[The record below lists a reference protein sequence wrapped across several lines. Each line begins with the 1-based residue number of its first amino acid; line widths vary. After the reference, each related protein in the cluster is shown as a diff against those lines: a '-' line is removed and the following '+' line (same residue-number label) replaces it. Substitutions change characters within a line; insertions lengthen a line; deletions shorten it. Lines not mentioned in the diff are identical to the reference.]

1 VGGSTGL
8 HQPFHS
14 MRCATRPCAMAVG
27 FVTCSFTTCEM
38 PGATP
43 HQYHGDNAGTP
54 APSLVPPFP
63 GAVTMQRGSGK
74 GGNLL
79 DSQRTPRLGQHLDS
93 VFNIDL
99 WGGQGCQAVHALR
112 VVPTPIAVVLH
123 TCTCTDAHTATV
135 HEHLHICTCVLLSV
149 VGVQLSMVRTY
160 THTHAHTHTCKAVG
174 APAVLGHPFP
184 IPVPTAMGKRCGIW
198 RRATTRIAM
207 VTRRR
212 GLISPRI
219 QPSSGL
225 TSEPAVSRLWGRA
238 GQAAGPRCGST
249 SRKSWLSKE
258 AWRNRRGNGA
268 GRVARSGDSAFT
280 SFHSTHRVVSTATA
294 GRAQCLHLPS

>member
-1 VGGSTGL
+1 
-8 HQPFHS
+8 
-14 MRCATRPCAMAVG
+14 
-27 FVTCSFTTCEM
+27 M

-99 WGGQGCQAVHALR
+99 WGEQGCQAVHALR
-112 VVPTPIAVVLH
+112 GVPTPIAVVLH

-160 THTHAHTHTCKAVG
+160 THTHAHTHVQGCWCTRCAGASLPNPRAHGHGEAMRDLEARNNSYCHGNAAPWTDFSQDTAQLRADVRAGCEPVVG
-174 APAVLGHPFP
+174 P
-184 IPVPTAMGKRCGIW
+184 
-198 RRATTRIAM
+198 
-207 VTRRR
+207 
-212 GLISPRI
+212 
-219 QPSSGL
+219 
-225 TSEPAVSRLWGRA
+225 GRA
-238 GQAAGPRCGST
+238 GSRAPVRQYLEEVLAVEGGLAQQAGQWGRTGGSQRGQCFHLLPLHAQGRVHGHCGESSVPPSAQLRPSATHHTEHRRCGT
-249 SRKSWLSKE
+249 
-258 AWRNRRGNGA
+258 G
-268 GRVARSGDSAFT
+268 
-280 SFHSTHRVVSTATA
+280 
-294 GRAQCLHLPS
+294 